1 MTRCLLPLACLAFTF
16 TISTAFAGDC
26 TDTRPA
32 TGELVGKGL
41 LSPDISDAE
50 RYALGTQLI
59 CSALAGNG
67 KSQEI
72 AGSLYRWGPRHPAHV
87 FPEDHDRA
95 RDLLTAAASQGYRG
109 AMLKLAELELADGHA
124 HEALLWAQIEGVFY
138 RRTTERS
145 DSDGELVPSL
155 RYATYF
161 AMLIKRVSA
170 ANGPYDETVL
180 SREID
185 VRVDG
190 IDQQMAAHPR
200 PHGPAFGK
208 GKLPSQQHIH
218 DTSPTDR
225 DQGAYAQFFVEV
237 SPDGRVTRDWLV
249 DAYPDPG
256 AGLRLGRMVPQIR
269 WDSLPAGD
277 ATMRYGL
284 LPVSMS
290 SGWNRTNPTS
300 K

>member
-1 MTRCLLPLACLAFTF
+1 MTRRLLTLACLAFAT
-16 TISTAFAGDC
+16 SSALAGEC

-41 LSPDISDAE
+41 LSPDTSDAE
-50 RYALGTQLI
+50 RENLGKELI

-67 KSQEI
+67 KSQDV

-95 RDLLTAAASQGYRG
+95 RDLLNAAAGQGYRG

-124 HEALLWAQIEGVFY
+124 HEALLWAQVEAVFF
-138 RRTTERS
+138 RRTIEREHPG
-145 DSDGELVPSL
+145 DDEIPSI
-155 RYATYF
+155 RYASYF
-161 AMLIKRVSA
+161 AMLIKRVND
-170 ANGPYDETVL
+170 ANGPYDEATL

-185 VRVDG
+185 ARVAA
-190 IDQQMAAHPR
+190 IDRQVAAHPK
-200 PHGPAFGK
+200 PHAAALAD
-208 GKLPSQQHIH
+208 GKLPTQQHVQH
-218 DTSPTDR
+218 ASAADR

-237 SPDGRVTRDWLV
+237 GPDGRATRNWLV

-256 AGLRLGRMVPQIR
+256 TGLRLGRMVPQVR
-269 WDSLPAGD
+269 WDKQPAGD

-284 LPVSMS
+284 LPVTMS
-290 SGWNRTNPTS
+290 SGWHRINPSS

>member
-1 MTRCLLPLACLAFTF
+1 MTRSLLTLACLAFAT
-16 TISTAFAGDC
+16 SAAFAGEC
-26 TDTRPA
+26 TDTRPT

-41 LSPDISDAE
+41 LSPDTPAAE
-50 RYALGTQLI
+50 REYLGEQLM

-87 FPEDHDRA
+87 FPENHDRA
-95 RDLLTAAASQGYRG
+95 RDLLTAAAGQGYRS

-124 HEALLWAQIEGVFY
+124 HEALLWAQVEGVFY
-138 RRTTERS
+138 RRSIEHKK
-145 DSDGELVPSL
+145 PSAESIPSI

-161 AMLIKRVSA
+161 AMLIKRVNA
-170 ANGPYDETVL
+170 ANGPYDEATL

-185 VRVDG
+185 ARVAG
-190 IDQQMAAHPR
+190 IDQQMAAHPKAS
-200 PHGPAFGK
+200 GAALADGT
-208 GKLPSQQHIH
+208 LPSQQHVH
-218 DTSPTDR
+218 HASPADR
-225 DQGAYAQFFVEV
+225 DQGAYAQYFVEV
-237 SPDGRVTRDWLV
+237 GPDGRVTRDWLV

-256 AGLRLGRMVPQIR
+256 SGLRLGRLVPQVR
-269 WDSLPAGD
+269 WDKQPAGD
-277 ATMRYGL
+277 ATLRYGL

-290 SGWNRTNPTS
+290 TNAHRINPSS

>member
-1 MTRCLLPLACLAFTF
+1 MTRRLLTLACLAFAT
-16 TISTAFAGDC
+16 SSAFAGEC
-26 TDTRPA
+26 TDTHPA
-32 TGELVGKGL
+32 TGELVGQGL
-41 LSPDISDAE
+41 LSADTPDAE
-50 RYALGTQLI
+50 RERLGKQLM

-95 RDLLTAAASQGYRG
+95 RDLLNAAASQGYRG

-124 HEALLWAQIEGVFY
+124 HEALLWAQVEGVFY
-138 RRTTERS
+138 RRIAERKDTDEES
-145 DSDGELVPSL
+145 IPSI

-161 AMLIKRVSA
+161 AMLIKRVNA
-170 ANGPYDETVL
+170 ANGPYDEATL

-185 VRVDG
+185 ARVAG
-190 IDQQMAAHPR
+190 IDHQMAAHPK
-200 PHGPAFGK
+200 PHGPALAN
-208 GKLPSQQHIH
+208 GKLPSQQHVQH
-218 DTSPTDR
+218 VSPADR

-237 SPDGRVTRDWLV
+237 GPDGRVTRNWLV

-256 AGLRLGRMVPQIR
+256 TGLRLGRMVPQIR
-269 WDSLPAGD
+269 WDRLPAGD
-277 ATMRYGL
+277 ATIRYGL

-290 SGWNRTNPTS
+290 TTAHRINPS
-300 K
+300 AK

>member
-1 MTRCLLPLACLAFTF
+1 MTRRLLTLACLAFAT
-16 TISTAFAGDC
+16 SSALAGEC

-41 LSPDISDAE
+41 LSPDTSDAE
-50 RYALGTQLI
+50 RENLGKELI

-67 KSQEI
+67 KSQEV

-95 RDLLTAAASQGYRG
+95 RDLLNAAAGQGYRG

-124 HEALLWAQIEGVFY
+124 HEALLWAQVEAVFF
-138 RRTTERS
+138 RRTEREHPG
-145 DSDGELVPSL
+145 DDEIPSI
-155 RYATYF
+155 RYASYF
-161 AMLIKRVSA
+161 AMLIKRVND
-170 ANGPYDETVL
+170 ANGPYDEATL

-185 VRVDG
+185 ARVAA
-190 IDQQMAAHPR
+190 IDRQVAAHTK
-200 PHGPAFGK
+200 PHAGALAD
-208 GKLPSQQHIH
+208 GKLPTQQHVQH
-218 DTSPTDR
+218 ASAADR

-237 SPDGRVTRDWLV
+237 GPDGRATRNWLV

-256 AGLRLGRMVPQIR
+256 AGLRLGRMVPQVR
-269 WDSLPAGD
+269 WDKQPAGD

-284 LPVSMS
+284 LPVTMS
-290 SGWNRTNPTS
+290 SGWHRINPSS

>member
-1 MTRCLLPLACLAFTF
+1 MTRRLLTLACLA
-16 TISTAFAGDC
+16 IAASSAIAGEC

-41 LSPDISDAE
+41 LSADTSDAE
-50 RYALGTQLI
+50 RESLGKQLI

-95 RDLLTAAASQGYRG
+95 RDLLTAAAGQGYRG
-109 AMLKLAELELADGHA
+109 AMLKLAELELTDGHA
-124 HEALLWAQIEGVFY
+124 HEALLWAQVEAVFY
-138 RRTTERS
+138 RRTTEGK
-145 DSDGELVPSL
+145 DSGNESIPSI
-155 RYATYF
+155 RYASYF
-161 AMLIKRVSA
+161 AILIKRVNE
-170 ANGPYDETVL
+170 ANGPYDEATL

-185 VRVDG
+185 ARVAS
-190 IDQQMAAHPR
+190 IDQQMAAHPK
-200 PHGPAFGK
+200 PHGAMLAD
-208 GKLPSQQHIH
+208 GKLPTQQHVQH
-218 DTSPTDR
+218 ASAADR

-237 SPDGRVTRDWLV
+237 GPDGRATRDWLV

-256 AGLRLGRMVPQIR
+256 TGLRLGRLVPQVR
-269 WDSLPAGD
+269 WDKQPAGD

-290 SGWNRTNPTS
+290 TNAHRINPSS